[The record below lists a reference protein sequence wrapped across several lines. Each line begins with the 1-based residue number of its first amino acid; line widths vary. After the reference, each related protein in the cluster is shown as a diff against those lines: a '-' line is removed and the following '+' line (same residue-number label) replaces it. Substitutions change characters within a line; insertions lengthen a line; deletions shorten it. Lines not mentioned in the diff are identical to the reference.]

1 MGSAIPLR
9 SDFDGEDLRRLAQ
22 ASKDAAQARRLL
34 ALAVIYD
41 GGRRGDAAEVGGVGL
56 QVIRDW
62 VLRFNAE
69 GPDGLIDRKAPGRQ
83 AKLDDGQRQA
93 LARRVEEDPVPAVD
107 GVARWRLKDLA
118 RWLLE
123 EFGVSLDERSVSREL
138 KALGFRKLPVRP
150 HHHAQGEHAQDELV
164 QDELAQDELAMDD
177 ALKKTSPPTIWRR
190 SARAGKTRPGAAKR
204 TS

>member
-1 MGSAIPLR
+1 M
-9 SDFDGEDLRRLAQ
+9 
-22 ASKDAAQARRLL
+22 L

-150 HHHAQGEHAQDELV
+150 HHHAQGEHAQDELAQDELA

>member
-9 SDFDGEDLRRLAQ
+9 PDFDGTGLRRLARV
-22 ASKDAAQARRLL
+22 SKDAGQTRRLL

-41 GGRRGDAAEVGGVGL
+41 GGRRGDAAAVGGVGL

-69 GPDGLIDRKAPGRQ
+69 GPAGLIDRKAPGRQ
-83 AKLDDGQRQA
+83 AKLDDSQRQA
-93 LARRVEEDPVPAVD
+93 LAQRVDDGLIPAVD
-107 GVARWRLKDLA
+107 GVVRWRLKDLA

-123 EFGVSLDERSVSREL
+123 EFGVCLDERSVSREL
-138 KALGFRKLPVRP
+138 KALGFRKLTARP
-150 HHHAQGEHAQDELV
+150 RHHAQN
-164 QDELAQDELAMDD
+164 ELAM
-177 ALKKTSPPTIWRR
+177 AAFKKTSPPSWRR
-190 SARAGKTRPGAAKR
+190 SVKACRPARRSRSGSKTRPGSARK